1 MSETVVYVKFLRN
14 ETVESV
20 HKVNVFT
27 ENSDSELFFPRS
39 SVKPFQ
45 IIPLLVESEKKNIF
59 FDSNEIALFGSSHS
73 GEQMHVEL
81 LNKISHKYE
90 IDLDLLF
97 CGPQRPFFDTYA
109 DQILK
114 SGESF
119 SSQHNNCS
127 GKHLSM
133 LIFSKILNEDLN
145 GYQNLNHPI
154 QIYISKFF
162 SEIFEDNNLE
172 YSTDGCGLPAVKVS
186 SHKFLLALKKIQ
198 SSKYQKFFESVF
210 DAYTKFPE
218 IIGGT
223 NRTDTNIMKAS
234 NGKVM
239 AKSGA
244 EGVLIVTNKVKSY
257 IFKCLDGNKRGVDL
271 AATNYLNKIG
281 LINEEPYNYLKSLYS
296 KNLQDD
302 LFVDIKI
309 N

>member
-1 MSETVVYVKFLRN
+1 
-14 ETVESV
+14 
-20 HKVNVFT
+20 
-27 ENSDSELFFPRS
+27 
-39 SVKPFQ
+39 
-45 IIPLLVESEKKNIF
+45 
-59 FDSNEIALFGSSHS
+59 
-73 GEQMHVEL
+73 
-81 LNKISHKYE
+81 
-90 IDLDLLF
+90 
-97 CGPQRPFFDTYA
+97 
-109 DQILK
+109 
-114 SGESF
+114 
-119 SSQHNNCS
+119 
-127 GKHLSM
+127 M

-162 SEIFEDNNLE
+162 SEIFEDSNLE

-244 EGVLIVTNKVKSY
+244 EGVLIVTNKDKSY